1 MARKHGGLGRGLD
14 ALIPQS
20 APKTEEVTVEI
31 RDHEAA
37 AEQTREEKT
46 EENVSRETL
55 EEEKENIQRDRTERR
70 RRETTLR
77 VSQIEPNRSQPR
89 KTFDEDALEE
99 LADSIRQYGLIQP
112 IMVQKREGYYEII
125 AGERRWR
132 ACMKAGL
139 KEVPV
144 IIREY
149 DDQKIMEL
157 SLIENLQREDL
168 NPMEEARAYKRLME
182 EFGLTQ
188 EEIAGRVSKSRPVI
202 ANALRLLK
210 LDERVQ
216 AMVEQGEISMGH
228 ARALAS
234 VLIPE
239 EQYLIALKIMEEHLT
254 VRDTE
259 KIIKNIGKV
268 PKKKEPV
275 QKDESLERIYRELEN
290 RLKSSL
296 GTKVAIHTRGTGG
309 GKVEIDF
316 YTAEDLEKII
326 DRITS
331 E

>member
-37 AEQTREEKT
+37 AEQTREGKT
-46 EENVSRETL
+46 EEIVSRETFA
-55 EEEKENIQRDRTERR
+55 EEGDNLQRDRSERR

-168 NPMEEARAYKRLME
+168 NPMEEARAYKRQME

>member
-46 EENVSRETL
+46 EENVSRETFA
-55 EEEKENIQRDRTERR
+55 EERDNLQRDRSERR

-157 SLIENLQREDL
+157 SLIENLQREEL